1 MTLPETIAVRYT
13 EDEAEYVSLR
23 PVVRQTFQI
32 DELLDMILSVTG
44 KDGARVA
51 QILRAGSIAFH
62 GYRYWW
68 TGFDTREVELVA
80 KLAKFPDAEPLR
92 PFDSAACVAIVF
104 ESGGIPPRHSVEL
117 SRSAASRRRF
127 FRPRSFWDELNALAL
142 ANPPMYRDYSY
153 ARHADVY
160 LSALTPDDAAHLAA
174 GARRALPRSLSAS
187 MKYLPE
193 TRRIL
198 WICPREEAVKSG
210 IKN

>member
-44 KDGARVA
+44 KDATRVT
-51 QILRAGSIAFH
+51 QILRAGSVAFH

-68 TGFDTREVELVA
+68 TGFEAPGAELIA
-80 KLAKFPDAEPLR
+80 KLAKFPDADASR

-104 ESGGIPPRHSVEL
+104 ESGGIPPRHSIEI
-117 SRSAASRRRF
+117 SREAASRRRF
-127 FRPRSFWDELNALAL
+127 FRLHSFWDELSTFVFAK
-142 ANPPMYRDYSY
+142 PPAYRDYSY

-160 LSALTPDDAAHLAA
+160 ISALAPEDAARLASA
-174 GARRALPRSLSAS
+174 ARRNLQRSLIAS
-187 MKYLPE
+187 IKYLPE
-193 TRRIL
+193 ASRIL
-198 WICPREEAVKSG
+198 WICPRS
-210 IKN
+210 NSQ

>member
-32 DELLDMILSVTG
+32 DELVDMILSVTR
-44 KDGARVA
+44 KDATRVA
-51 QILRAGSIAFH
+51 QILRAGTIAFR

-68 TGFDTREVELVA
+68 TGFEAPDADLVA
-80 KLAKFPDAEPLR
+80 KLAKFPDAEPSR
-92 PFDSAACVAIVF
+92 PFDSAACIAIVI
-104 ESGGIPPRHSVEL
+104 ESGEIPPRHSVEL

-127 FRPRSFWDELNALAL
+127 FRPRSFWDELNALAV

-174 GARRALPRSLSAS
+174 AARRALPRSLSAS
-187 MKYLPE
+187 IKYLPE
-193 TRRIL
+193 ASRIL
-198 WICPREEAVKSG
+198 WICARNNSKQL
-210 IKN
+210 K